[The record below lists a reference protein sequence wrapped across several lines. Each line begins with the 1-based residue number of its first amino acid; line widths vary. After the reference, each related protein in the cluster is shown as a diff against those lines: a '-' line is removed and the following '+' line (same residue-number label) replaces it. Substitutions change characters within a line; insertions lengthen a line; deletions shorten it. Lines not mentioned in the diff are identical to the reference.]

1 MLHLGEDADRQYAP
15 QPAEVRAAILRN
27 HLVPRS
33 APVGRQV
40 SLRVCEMEAEVRVYL
55 RNRSV
60 PAEEVV
66 AELQRV
72 LAEKV
77 RQGVAVIGKTI

>member
-1 MLHLGEDADRQYAP
+1 MRNNP
-15 QPAEVRAAILRN
+15 VSRA
-27 HLVPRS
+27 

-60 PAEEVV
+60 TAEEVA
-66 AELQRV
+66 AELQKV
-72 LAEKV
+72 LGER
-77 RQGVAVIGKTI
+77 RQQGAIVEGIGT